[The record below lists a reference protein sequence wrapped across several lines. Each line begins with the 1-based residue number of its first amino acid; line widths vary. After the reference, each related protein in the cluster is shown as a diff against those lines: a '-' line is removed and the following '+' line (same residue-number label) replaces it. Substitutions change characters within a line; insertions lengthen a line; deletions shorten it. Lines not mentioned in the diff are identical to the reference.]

1 MFGTI
6 LAVDLRRRME
16 LLTEAALPDREQG
29 VPKYR
34 RSVPVGNRPITSMGI
49 AQARL
54 PGGGSINLM
63 RVMQTNACSLSCG
76 YCPTYCGGK
85 VPRAT
90 VSPEEIATTFMDVNR
105 KGLAQGLF
113 LTSGV
118 PGRPTRATDR
128 MLATLEVLR
137 QREGFTGYIHVKL
150 LPGAEI
156 AQVEAAQRLA
166 TRISVNLEG
175 PTDAHVSTLAKEKN
189 LTGDLLPKLELA
201 GRLYREARE
210 EGGPGPRG
218 STTTQ
223 FVVGAVG
230 EKDQEVLR
238 LVARLEG
245 QRLLHHAHFSAFQP
259 VVGTPFEG
267 FAPTPA
273 ARESRLYQAE
283 HLLRE
288 YGFGVEELAFETGGN
303 LPLEHD
309 PKTAWALAN
318 PERFPLEVTRAPLEL
333 LLRVP
338 GLGPKAARLIVQT
351 RRRAVLRGLGDLR
364 RIGVDTV
371 RAGYYLTLHGRRLAP
386 SPAPQQL
393 RLFAP
398 GDHLTQAPFRTPIPP
413 CAYR

>member
-1 MFGTI
+1 
-6 LAVDLRRRME
+6 ME

-29 VPKYR
+29 MPKYR

-90 VSPEEIATTFMDVNR
+90 VSPEEVATTFMDVNR

-118 PGRPTRATDR
+118 PGRATRATDR

-137 QREGFTGYIHVKL
+137 RREGFAGYIHVKL
-150 LPGAEI
+150 LPGAET
-156 AQVEAAQRLA
+156 AQVEAAARLA

-175 PTDAHVSTLAKEKN
+175 PSDAHVRTLAKEKD
-189 LTGDLLPKLELA
+189 LSGDLLPKLEMA

-210 EGGPGPRG
+210 EGGPSLRG

-230 EKDQEVLR
+230 EKDREVLT
-238 LVARLEG
+238 LVAGLERR
-245 QRLLHHAHFSAFQP
+245 RLLHHAHFSAFQP

-288 YGFGVEELAFETGGN
+288 YGFGVEELAFESGGN

-309 PKTAWALAN
+309 PKTAWALAH
-318 PERFPLEVTRAPLEL
+318 PERFPLELTRAPLEL

-338 GLGPKAARLIVQT
+338 GIGPKAAHAIVT
-351 RRRAVLRGLGDLR
+351 ERRRAVVRGLYDLR

-371 RAGYYLTLHGRRLAP
+371 RAGFYLSLHGRRLATA
-386 SPAPQQL
+386 PAPHQL

-398 GDHLTQAPFRTPIPP
+398 GQHLTQAPFRTPVPP

>member
-1 MFGTI
+1 
-6 LAVDLRRRME
+6 ME

-29 VPKYR
+29 MPKYR

-118 PGRPTRATDR
+118 PGRATRATDR

-137 QREGFTGYIHVKL
+137 QREGFSGYIHVKL
-150 LPGAEI
+150 LPGAET
-156 AQVEAAQRLA
+156 AQVEAAARLA

-175 PTDAHVSTLAKEKN
+175 PTDAHVSRLAKEKN

-238 LVARLEG
+238 LVARLER

-288 YGFGVEELAFETGGN
+288 YGFGVEELAFESGGN

-309 PKTAWALAN
+309 PKTAWALAH
-318 PERFPLEVTRAPLEL
+318 PERFPLEITRAPLEL
-333 LLRVP
+333 LLRIP
-338 GLGPKAARLIVQT
+338 GLGPKAARTIVDT
-351 RRRAVLRGLGDLR
+351 RRRSVLRGLADLR

-371 RAGYYLTLHGRRLAP
+371 RAAYYLTLHGRRLAET
-386 SPAPQQL
+386 PAPQQL

-398 GDHLTQAPFRTPIPP
+398 GEHLTQAPFRTPVPP

>member
-1 MFGTI
+1 M
-6 LAVDLRRRME
+6 DLRRRME

-29 VPKYR
+29 MPKYR

-118 PGRPTRATDR
+118 PGRATRATDR

-137 QREGFTGYIHVKL
+137 QREGFTGYLHVKL
-150 LPGAEI
+150 LPGAET

-238 LVARLEG
+238 LVARLER

-288 YGFGVEELAFETGGN
+288 YGFGVEELAFETTGN

-309 PKTAWALAN
+309 PKTAWALAH
-318 PERFPLEVTRAPLEL
+318 PERFPLEVMRAPLEM

-338 GLGPKAARLIVQT
+338 GIGPKAARTLVQA
-351 RRRAVLRGLGDLR
+351 RRHTLLRDARDLR
-364 RIGVDTV
+364 RLGVDAV
-371 RAGYYLTLHGRRLAP
+371 RAGFYLTLRGRRLAIA
-386 SPAPQQL
+386 PAPHQL

-398 GDHLTQAPFRTPIPP
+398 GDHLTQAPFRTPVPP

>member
-1 MFGTI
+1 M
-6 LAVDLRRRME
+6 DLRRRME

-29 VPKYR
+29 MPKYR
-34 RSVPVGNRPITSMGI
+34 RAVPVGNRPITSMGI

-90 VSPEEIATTFMDVNR
+90 VSPEEVATTFMDVNR

-118 PGRPTRATDR
+118 PGRATRATDR

-137 QREGFTGYIHVKL
+137 QREGFAGYIHVKL
-150 LPGAEI
+150 LPGAET
-156 AQVEAAQRLA
+156 AQVEAAARLA

-175 PTDAHVSTLAKEKN
+175 PTDAHVSRLAKEKN

-288 YGFGVEELAFETGGN
+288 YGFDVEELAFETGGN
-303 LPLEHD
+303 LPLELD
-309 PKTAWALAN
+309 PKTAWAQAH
-318 PERFPLEVTRAPLEL
+318 PERFPLEVMRAPLEM

-338 GLGPKAARLIVQT
+338 GVGPRAARTLVQV
-351 RRRAVLRGLGDLR
+351 RRHTLLRDGRDLR
-364 RIGVDTV
+364 RLGVDAV
-371 RAGYYLTLHGRRLAP
+371 RAGFYLTLRGRRLATA
-386 SPAPQQL
+386 PAPHQL

-398 GDHLTQAPFRTPIPP
+398 GDHLTQAPFRTPVPP

>member
-1 MFGTI
+1 
-6 LAVDLRRRME
+6 ME
-16 LLTEAALPDREQG
+16 LLTEAALRDREQG
-29 VPKYR
+29 MPR
-34 RSVPVGNRPITSMGI
+34 SRGSVPIAGRPLTSMGI

-90 VSPEEIATTFMDVNR
+90 VTPEEIATTFMQVNR

-118 PGRPTRATDR
+118 PGRATRATDR
-128 MLATLEVLR
+128 MLATLDVLR
-137 QREGFTGYIHVKL
+137 RREGFAGYIHVKL
-150 LPGAEI
+150 LPGAEA
-156 AQVEAAQRLA
+156 AQVEAAARLA

-175 PTDAHVSTLAKEKN
+175 ASDAQVRELAREKD
-189 LTGDLLPKLELA
+189 LSGDLLPKLELA
-201 GRLYREARE
+201 GRLYWEARA
-210 EGGPGPRG
+210 EGRRGG

-223 FVVGAVG
+223 FVVGATG
-230 EKDQEVLR
+230 ERDREILG
-238 LVARLEG
+238 LVARLERR
-245 QRLLHHAHFSAFQP
+245 RLLHHAHFSAFQP
-259 VVGTPFEG
+259 VAGTPFENR
-267 FAPTPA
+267 APTPA

-288 YGFGVEELAFETGGN
+288 YGFAFEELAFEGDGN
-303 LPLEHD
+303 LALEHD
-309 PKTAWALAN
+309 PKTAWALAH

-338 GLGPKAARLIVQT
+338 GIGPGAARALVQV
-351 RRRAVLRGLGDLR
+351 RRHTSLRDLRDVR

-371 RAGYYLTLHGRRLAP
+371 RAGFYLTLRGRRLAP
-386 SPAPQQL
+386 APAPRQL

-398 GDHLTQAPFRTPIPP
+398 GEHLTQAPFRTPVPP

>member
-1 MFGTI
+1 
-6 LAVDLRRRME
+6 ME

-29 VPKYR
+29 MPKYR

-49 AQARL
+49 TKVRV

-76 YCPTYCGGK
+76 YCPTFCGGK

-90 VSPEEIATTFMDVNR
+90 VSPEEVATTFMDVNR

-128 MLATLEVLR
+128 MLATLEILR
-137 QREGFTGYIHVKL
+137 RREGFAGYIHVKL

-156 AQVEAAQRLA
+156 AQVEAAAQLA

-175 PTDAHVSTLAKEKN
+175 PTDDYVRTLAKEKD
-189 LTGDLLPKLELA
+189 LSGDLLPKLELA
-201 GRLYREARE
+201 GRLYRQARD

-218 STTTQ
+218 TTTTQ

-230 EKDQEVLR
+230 ERDSEVLR
-238 LVARLEG
+238 LVARLER

-267 FAPTPA
+267 FAATPA
-273 ARESRLYQAE
+273 VREARLYQAE

-288 YGFGVEELAFETGGN
+288 YGFGVEELAFEAGGN

-309 PKTAWALAN
+309 PKTAWALAH
-318 PERFPLEVTRAPLEL
+318 PERFPLELTRAPLEL
-333 LLRVP
+333 LLRIP
-338 GLGPKAARLIVQT
+338 GVGPVAARALVQA
-351 RRRAVLRGLGDLR
+351 RRHTVIRDLHDLR
-364 RIGVDTV
+364 RLGVDTV
-371 RAGYYLTLHGRRLAP
+371 RAGYYLTLHGRQLAAA
-386 SPAPQQL
+386 PAPHQL

-398 GDHLTQAPFRTPIPP
+398 GGHLTQAPFHTPVPP